1 MKIRLETHKT
11 VVYCEFIDLFK
22 VFVVNWSESES
33 LLSPSTSE
41 QGHERELNQIYNKWI
56 TKSVNWSTNKEGGK
70 YKKDKCWQSKMSPTA
85 GQKENSYV
93 KKSQLNELNVNIK
106 SRYWLV
112 LYLLQGLWCDKIKS
126 TINESEAWSGQ

>member
-1 MKIRLETHKT
+1 
-11 VVYCEFIDLFK
+11 
-22 VFVVNWSESES
+22 
-33 LLSPSTSE
+33 
-41 QGHERELNQIYNKWI
+41 
-56 TKSVNWSTNKEGGK
+56 
-70 YKKDKCWQSKMSPTA
+70 MSPTA

-126 TINESEAWSGQ
+126 TIKESEAWSGQ

>member
-1 MKIRLETHKT
+1 
-11 VVYCEFIDLFK
+11 
-22 VFVVNWSESES
+22 
-33 LLSPSTSE
+33 
-41 QGHERELNQIYNKWI
+41 
-56 TKSVNWSTNKEGGK
+56 
-70 YKKDKCWQSKMSPTA
+70 MSPTA

-93 KKSQLNELNVNIK
+93 KKSQLNVNIK